1 MIRGVLGR
9 EPEVTRFVAEAAG
22 LPRGFGD
29 CTAVAWMDGDELVAG
44 TVYHNWYPEHGTI
57 ELSTAAMHPRW
68 LTRKSLR
75 QMFDYPFNQ
84 LGCQMVVLRVGELN
98 SRMRGIARRYGFAEV
113 VIPRLRGRDEADC
126 VFTLTVEQ
134 WREKEAKYGMGT
146 AESA

>member
-1 MIRGVLGR
+1 MIEGVLGR
-9 EPEVTRFVAEAAG
+9 DAEVAAFVAARIKAA
-22 LPRGFGD
+22 RGFGD
-29 CTAVAWMDGDELVAG
+29 CAAVAWVDGDELVAG

-57 ELSTAAMHPRW
+57 ELSSAAKHPRW

-84 LGCQMVVLRVGELN
+84 LGCQMVVLRVGEHN
-98 SRMRGIARRYGFAEV
+98 ARMRNIARRFGFAET
-113 VIPRLRGRDEADC
+113 VIPRMRGRDEADC
-126 VFTLTVEQ
+126 IYTLTVEQ